1 MIGQIFPLFREGYL
15 LRTQML
21 EAFTD
26 YSFRFGELLYTG
38 YANGIISG
46 CRLTT
51 TKDTI
56 IVHPGLV
63 LFYGKVFY
71 IKEPTPVS
79 YAPTDELRILNLHY
93 LGEERTESMIRYEME
108 LVMDEDPSQKEG
120 QIELCRFTL
129 QKGAYL
135 RCQYRDFEDWGT
147 EYDTLS
153 MVHAQYASPGHSTLH
168 PELTRAFAKEM
179 LSCTLENQTDI
190 NFCLGILSQREPVC
204 AEALTAYICLRNGG
218 TPVNAENAEMY
229 RGLLDILREV
239 KGEGGS
245 QKKAAGKKHRII
257 SVE

>member
-51 TKDTI
+51 TRDAV
-56 IVHPGLV
+56 IVQPGLV

-71 IKEPTPVS
+71 IKEPVPVS
-79 YAPTDELRILNLHY
+79 YAPTDELRILKLRY
-93 LGEERTESMIRYEME
+93 MGEEKTESMIRYEME
-108 LVMDEDPSQKEG
+108 LSLDADPGQKEG

-129 QKGAYL
+129 QQGAYL
-135 RCQYRDFEDWGT
+135 RCQYQDFEDWGT

-153 MVHAQYASPGHSTLH
+153 MVHAQYASPERSTLH
-168 PELTRAFAKEM
+168 PGLTKAFAREM
-179 LSCTLENQTDI
+179 LSCTPEDQTDI
-190 NFCLGILSQREPVC
+190 NFCLGILSRSGPVC
-204 AEALTAYICLRNGG
+204 AEALTAYISLRSGRVMADG
-218 TPVNAENAEMY
+218 SNAEIY

-239 KGEGGS
+239 RGGDG
-245 QKKAAGKKHRII
+245 QKKPAGKKRRSI
-257 SVE
+257 VVD

>member
-1 MIGQIFPLFREGYL
+1 MIGQIFPVFREGYL

-46 CRLTT
+46 CRMTT
-51 TKDTI
+51 TQDTI

-71 IKEPTPVS
+71 IKEPAVIS

-108 LVMDEDPSQKEG
+108 LSLDGDPAQKEG

-129 QKGAYL
+129 QQGAYL
-135 RCQYRDFEDWGT
+135 RCQYQDFEDWGT

-153 MVHAQYASPGHSTLH
+153 MVHAPYAAPGSSTLH
-168 PELTRAFAKEM
+168 PELTRAFAREM
-179 LSCTLENQTDI
+179 LSCTPQDQTDI
-190 NFCLGILSQREPVC
+190 NFCLEILGRADPVC
-204 AEALTAYICLRNGG
+204 AEAITAYISLRNGG
-218 TPVNAENAEMY
+218 IPVDTDNAAMFG
-229 RGLLDILREV
+229 GLLEILREV
-239 KGEGGS
+239 KSGGG
-245 QKKAAGKKHRII
+245 QRKASGKRHRSIL
-257 SVE
+257 VE

>member
-51 TKDTI
+51 TQDTI

-71 IKEPTPVS
+71 IKEPTFVN

-93 LGEERTESMIRYEME
+93 LGEERTEFMIRYEME
-108 LVMDEDPSQKEG
+108 LSLDEDPSQKEG

-129 QKGAYL
+129 QQGAYL
-135 RCQYRDFEDWGT
+135 RCQYQDFEDWGT

-168 PELTRAFAKEM
+168 PELTKAFAREM
-179 LSCTLENQTDI
+179 LSCTPQDQIDI
-190 NFCLGILSQREPVC
+190 NFCLEILGRAEPVC

-229 RGLLDILREV
+229 RGLLEILREV
-239 KGEGGS
+239 KSGGG
-245 QKKAAGKKHRII
+245 QKKTAGKKHRSILI
-257 SVE
+257 E

>member
-1 MIGQIFPLFREGYL
+1 MIGQIFPVFREGCL
-15 LRTQML
+15 LRTRML

-51 TKDTI
+51 TEDTI

-63 LFYGKVFY
+63 LFFGKVFY

-79 YAPTDELRILNLHY
+79 YAPTNELRILKLHY
-93 LGEERTESMIRYEME
+93 MGEERTESMIRYEME
-108 LVMDEDPSQKEG
+108 LFLDADPTQKEG

-129 QKGAYL
+129 QEGAYL
-135 RCQYRDFEDWGT
+135 RCQYQDFEDWAT

-153 MVHAQYASPGHSTLH
+153 MVHAQYASPGHGTLH
-168 PELTRAFAKEM
+168 PELTKAFAREM

-190 NFCLGILSQREPVC
+190 NFCLEILSRGEPVC
-204 AEALTAYICLRNGG
+204 MEALAAYIRLRNGG
-218 TPVNAENAEMY
+218 VPVKEENAEIY
-229 RGLLDILREV
+229 GGLSDILREA
-239 KGEGGS
+239 KGGS
-245 QKKAAGKKHRII
+245 GPKRTSEKKRRSIL
-257 SVE
+257 VE

>member
-46 CRLTT
+46 CQLTT
-51 TKDTI
+51 TSDSI

-71 IKEPTPVS
+71 IKEPMPVS
-79 YAPTDELRILNLHY
+79 YAPTDELRILKIQY
-93 LGEERTESMIRYEME
+93 MGEEKTESMIRYEME
-108 LVMDEDPSQKEG
+108 LSLDADPGQREG

-129 QKGAYL
+129 QQGAYL
-135 RCQYRDFEDWGT
+135 RYQYQDFEDWGT

-153 MVHAQYASPGHSTLH
+153 MVNAQYASPGRSTLH
-168 PELTRAFAKEM
+168 PGLTKAFAREM
-179 LSCTLENQTDI
+179 LSCAPENQTDI
-190 NFCLGILSQREPVC
+190 NFCLGILSRGEPVC
-204 AEALTAYICLRNGG
+204 AEALTAYISLRSGRTMADVG
-218 TPVNAENAEMY
+218 NAGIY
-229 RGLLDILREV
+229 GGLLDILREV
-239 KGEGGS
+239 KSGEG
-245 QKKAAGKKHRII
+245 QKKSAGKRHRSIL
-257 SVE
+257 VD